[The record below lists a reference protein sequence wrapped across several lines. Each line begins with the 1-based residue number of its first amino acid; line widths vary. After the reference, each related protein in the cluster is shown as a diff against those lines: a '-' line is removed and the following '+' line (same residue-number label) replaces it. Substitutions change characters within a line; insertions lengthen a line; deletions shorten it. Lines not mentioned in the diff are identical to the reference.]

1 MTTEKA
7 RQHLEAADQRL
18 NTAVHLLITKPS
30 NVEQLQVELQ
40 AAAQSVTK
48 AYESRSLCKRSSSIT
63 PLIQSIRGRVARV
76 QLLLDAA
83 ATFYCG
89 SMAAAMSH
97 SFCPYT
103 PDGELSRRADR
114 GCFQVEA

>member
-30 NVEQLQVELQ
+30 SVGELQVELQ
-40 AAAQSVTK
+40 AAAQSVNK
-48 AYESRSLCKRSSSIT
+48 AYESRSSFART
-63 PLIQSIRGRVARV
+63 PSMASLVQSIRARVARV

-89 SMAAAMSH
+89 TIATAMSH

-103 PDGELSRRADR
+103 AEGELSRRTES
-114 GCFQVEA
+114 GYFQLEA